1 MSMNTLGSLEIETIA
16 LHLGADD
23 VIRFCS
29 TTHEVKSMQH
39 RLLQSRNSEIV
50 TCMNLK
56 HWCTLCDSSID
67 SNSYYA
73 LFVCRCQGGENFPYY
88 HMSCINAQST
98 GKSYSIKE
106 CPHCHIRRPLIVCD
120 ISS

>member
-1 MSMNTLGSLEIETIA
+1 MSMNTLGSLEIEIIA
-16 LHLGADD
+16 LHLGVDD
-23 VIRFCS
+23 VIRFCSS

-39 RLLQSRNSEIV
+39 RLLTIS
-50 TCMNLK
+50 MNLK